1 MNKFYS
7 TDLTL
12 SIIEIN
18 ANSKAE
24 AEKVINDFLD
34 LIAPI
39 LKDKIRWEEADFNIS
54 ENILDEN
61 KGEWVAN

>member
-1 MNKFYS
+1 MEKFYS

-18 ANSKAE
+18 ANSKEE

-34 LIAPI
+34 LISPI
-39 LKDKIRWEEADFNIS
+39 LKDKVRWEEADWTIS
-54 ENILDEN
+54 ENVLDEK
-61 KGEWVAN
+61 KGEWVSN

>member
-18 ANSKAE
+18 ANSKEE
-24 AEKVINDFLD
+24 AEKVINEFLD
-34 LIAPI
+34 LISPI
-39 LKDKIRWEEADFNIS
+39 LENKIRWEEANWDIQ
-54 ENILDEN
+54 ENVLDEN